1 MSNEQ
6 IMKEKSP
13 QQKVAVIV
21 PCYNEE
27 AVIKESYRRTRAVL
41 DRLPQ
46 QTEIIY
52 INDGSI
58 DQTRHLLDSIAAV
71 DPAVK
76 VLHFSRNFG
85 HQPAVTA
92 GINHCDADLAVI
104 IDADMQ
110 DPPELIPNLLETQAR
125 EQANVVYCV
134 RRSRAGESFFKL
146 FTAKAFY
153 RVMNRM
159 SEVHFPLDTGD
170 FRLIDR
176 KVIKAFNRFHE
187 RGKYIRGL
195 ISWVGFHQ
203 VPFYY
208 EREARIAGET
218 KYPIGKMVAFAS
230 NAMLYFS
237 KKPLRL
243 ATGLGFI
250 SVLVGIVLAIWFTLG
265 KIYGFSNAE
274 VGWTSIMTSIIFFGG
289 VQLLTV
295 GVLGQ
300 YVGILFDE
308 IKARPEYI
316 IDERRNFT
324 SANKQEEANHEEA

>member
-1 MSNEQ
+1 MNY
-6 IMKEKSP
+6 
-13 QQKVAVIV
+13 AIV
-21 PCYNEE
+21 VHCYNEE

-52 INDGSI
+52 INDGSF
-58 DQTRHLLDSIAAV
+58 DQTRNLLNSLADA
-71 DPAVK
+71 DPEVK

-92 GINHCDADLAVI
+92 GINHCDADLAVL

-110 DPPELIPNLLETQAR
+110 DPPELIPELLDTQAR
-125 EQANVVYCV
+125 EHANVVYCV

-153 RVMNRM
+153 RIMNRM
-159 SEVHFPLDTGD
+159 SEVNFPLDTGD

-176 KVIKAFNRFHE
+176 KVINAFNQLHE

-218 KYPIGKMVAFAS
+218 KYPLGKMVRFAS

-237 KKPLRL
+237 KKPLQL

-316 IDERRNFT
+316 IDEQRNVT
-324 SANKQEEANHEEA
+324 TANKQKEAYHEKI

>member
-1 MSNEQ
+1 
-6 IMKEKSP
+6 MKIIS
-13 QQKVAVIV
+13 III
-21 PCYNEE
+21 PCHNEE
-27 AVIKESYRRTRAVL
+27 NNISILAENIVSMANK
-41 DRLPQ
+41 LPQ
-46 QTEIIY
+46 YSWQVIFVD
-52 INDGSI
+52 DGSKDNTVEKI
-58 DQTRHLLDSIAAV
+58 REVIAQN
-71 DPAVK
+71 K
-76 VLHFSRNFG
+76 MFSYISFSRNFG
-85 HQPAVTA
+85 KEEAILA
-92 GINHCDADLAVI
+92 GLDNATGNCAI
-104 IDADMQ
+104 IMDADMQ
-110 DPPELIPNLLETQAR
+110 DPPELIPDLLRKQAE

-176 KVIKAFNRFHE
+176 KVIAAFNRFHE

-218 KYPIGKMVAFAS
+218 KYPIGKMVSFAS

-316 IDERRNFT
+316 IDEQRNFT
-324 SANKQEEANHEEA
+324 TAKEQEEMPHEKA